1 MGQAC
6 TKEQPEA
13 PTTNEPTVAP
23 QEGGMRPA
31 TAATP
36 AEHNPHTPLPPSDI
50 PFPHRGTS
58 DVPMPHR
65 AASDISYTG
74 GNMPSPYTS
83 GFGGGDWTTADIAPP
98 LHAKVQEALK
108 RAKPRSWTAF
118 PDLKDFGSYITKKL
132 KNTSTNEF
140 YEGHQQRDIPYGWG
154 TLIGKDG
161 DLMEGVFIDGK
172 PARYIRHID
181 TNGTIY
187 EGDFLLGRN
196 GKGSLIEA
204 DGTVVRS
211 QTWVNGVAQG
221 EIIREDQNGKVIF
234 RGIRGPKGYHGKCF
248 LAQNGFTIEANF
260 VDNIPQGPVTKQYPD
275 GSRYEGTVDALYNEE
290 GQGTLTFSDG
300 RKFQG
305 PFTRG
310 KANGKGTF
318 YTDTGKASEQTWKD
332 GKRV

>member
-1 MGQAC
+1 MGQVC
-6 TKEQPEA
+6 TKDQPEG
-13 PTTNEPTVAP
+13 PGTNEPTVPP

-31 TAATP
+31 NSAGVPDQTQHP
-36 AEHNPHTPLPPSDI
+36 AVVNHDAPP
-50 PFPHRGTS
+50 PHRGTT
-58 DVPMPHR
+58 DVPMNF
-65 AASDISYTG
+65 
-74 GNMPSPYTS
+74 GNSPSIYSS
-83 GFGGGDWTTADIAPP
+83 GFGVGGEWVVADNAPP

-108 RAKPRSWTAF
+108 RARPRSWTNF
-118 PDLKDFGSYITKKL
+118 LDLKDFGSYITKKL
-132 KNTSTNEF
+132 RNSANNEF

-161 DLMEGVFIDGK
+161 DLLEGVFIDGK
-172 PARYIRHID
+172 PTRYIRHID

-204 DGTVVRS
+204 NGLITKSDN
-211 QTWVNGVAQG
+211 WVMGSPQG
-221 EIIREDQNGKVIF
+221 EIVKEDQTGKVVF
-234 RGIRGPKGYHGKCF
+234 RGIIGPKGYMGKCF
-248 LAQNGFTIEANF
+248 VAQNGFSIEANYQDG
-260 VDNIPQGPVTKQYPD
+260 VPQGPVTKIYPD
-275 GSRYEGTVDALYNEE
+275 GSRYDGAVDANFVEE

-305 PFTRG
+305 PFTKG

-318 YTDTGKASEQTWKD
+318 TADSGKSVEQTWKD